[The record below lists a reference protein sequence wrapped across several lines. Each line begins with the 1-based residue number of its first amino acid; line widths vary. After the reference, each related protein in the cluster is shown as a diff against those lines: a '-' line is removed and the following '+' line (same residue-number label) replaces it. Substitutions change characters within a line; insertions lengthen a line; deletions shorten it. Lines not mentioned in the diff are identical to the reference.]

1 MFVPV
6 VYRGKTPVLKQHA
19 GFTLIEIVIALL
31 VISIALAA
39 VISTTTN
46 SVDSGAHLRN
56 KTIALWVAQN
66 YINDIVIHKK
76 WPDTGKVKEQITMN
90 NRSWLIRTDIIATAN
105 TNMRRMQVR
114 VFFNVRDTEP
124 LVSLTAYINHSSQ
137 TPPRS

>member
-1 MFVPV
+1 MSASVMF
-6 VYRGKTPVLKQHA
+6 RAGMPVLKQQR

-46 SVDSGAHLRN
+46 TVDGGAHIRN

-76 WPDTGKVKEQITMN
+76 WPDTGEAKEAVTMN
-90 NRSWLIRTDIIATAN
+90 NRAWLVRTDITATAN
-105 TNMRRMQVR
+105 TNMRRMDVR
-114 VFFNVRDTEP
+114 VFFNSRDTEP
-124 LVSLTAYINHSSQ
+124 LVSLTAYINHLPQ
-137 TPPRS
+137 IPPRL

>member
-1 MFVPV
+1 MPAPVMFRAEMPA
-6 VYRGKTPVLKQHA
+6 LKQQG

-66 YINDIVIHKK
+66 YINDTVIHKK
-76 WPDTGKVKEQITMN
+76 WPDTGEVKEQVTMN
-90 NRSWLIRTDIIATAN
+90 NRVWLIRTDVIATAN
-105 TNMRRMQVR
+105 ANMRRMDVR
-114 VFFNVRDTEP
+114 VFFNARDTEP
-124 LVSLTAYINHSSQ
+124 LISLTAYINHSPQ
-137 TPPRS
+137 

>member
-6 VYRGKTPVLKQHA
+6 VYRGKTPVLKQQG

-39 VISTTTN
+39 VISTTTH

-66 YINDIVIHKK
+66 YINDTVIHKK
-76 WPDTGKVKEQITMN
+76 WPDRGEVKEQVTMN
-90 NRSWLIRTDIIATAN
+90 NRVWMVRTDIIATAN
-105 TNMRRMQVR
+105 TNMRRMDVR
-114 VFFNVRDTEP
+114 VFFNARDTEP
-124 LVSLTAYINHSSQ
+124 LISLTAYINHLPQ
-137 TPPRS
+137 